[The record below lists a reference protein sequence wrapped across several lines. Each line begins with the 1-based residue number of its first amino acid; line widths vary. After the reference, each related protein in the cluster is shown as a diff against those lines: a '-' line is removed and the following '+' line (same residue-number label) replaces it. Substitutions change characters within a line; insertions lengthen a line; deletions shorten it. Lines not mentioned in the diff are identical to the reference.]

1 MKLIWTVNVVA
12 LFAAYGAAD
21 FLDNYCGNVLS
32 QTVMDR
38 LRARP
43 KWVNGV
49 DNKFKKA
56 QNINQIPGPATGYD
70 LCHVVSWKNIRDS
83 FLTTGKTGCKTCFLE
98 RIAKNPQVFQALER
112 FLVALF
118 TPDPLAIAPKIEQD
132 PTTKKWTRLTYI
144 EHEQDILRKIDGS
157 GKSLEALNGEMF
169 VAVRNYL
176 QPTSQDYIFKKTD
189 RYAACADLKVL
200 LEILNSA
207 PANLRYGVTNV
218 NQYLIK
224 EYTDPMGNANGIATT
239 KERQW
244 LAEFPCCYHGNSYA
258 ECRTPPR
265 QTCWSSTA
273 NILNNNSVR
282 P

>member
-144 EHEQDILRKIDGS
+144 EH
-157 GKSLEALNGEMF
+157 
-169 VAVRNYL
+169 VRNYL

-224 EYTDPMGNANGIATT
+224 EYTDP
-239 KERQW
+239 
-244 LAEFPCCYHGNSYA
+244 
-258 ECRTPPR
+258 
-265 QTCWSSTA
+265 
-273 NILNNNSVR
+273 
-282 P
+282 